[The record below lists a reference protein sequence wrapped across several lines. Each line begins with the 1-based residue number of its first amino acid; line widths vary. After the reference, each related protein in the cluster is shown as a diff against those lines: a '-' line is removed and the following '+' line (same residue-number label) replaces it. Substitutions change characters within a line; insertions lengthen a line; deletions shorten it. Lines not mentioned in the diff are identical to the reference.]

1 MIESDDY
8 KRGWYDGYQAAQ
20 KQNPTITQPPSLFPR
35 PKGTHACH
43 VCGIDFGDK
52 AWGYVCYVDKCP
64 TKVTSITTS

>member
-52 AWGYVCYVDKCP
+52 AWRYVCYVDKCP